1 MEYYGNG
8 RGNVHL
14 QIGDKK
20 YYFDSAN
27 GVLRL
32 GQSSTSELAPDPVLK
47 LLNNPEILAALYK
60 GVRYIIELSGGAQ
73 YYKVMF

>member
-60 GVRYIIELSGGAQ
+60 GVRYIIELSGGA
-73 YYKVMF
+73 